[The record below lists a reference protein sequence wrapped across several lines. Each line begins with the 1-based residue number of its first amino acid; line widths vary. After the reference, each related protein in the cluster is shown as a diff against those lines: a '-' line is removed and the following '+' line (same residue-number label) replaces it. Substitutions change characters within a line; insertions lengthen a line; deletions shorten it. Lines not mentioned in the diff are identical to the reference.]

1 MHETPAKHETP
12 AMHDAPAMRAA
23 PTLPETPAPA
33 ETPALRG
40 THGSAPHRRIVIT
53 SLGAITAH
61 GAGAEELWQRVR
73 GGEVAIRP
81 LREFTVPGLPAAIG
95 GEILDSPRPK
105 YDYLSPLGLIDP
117 EPAIDYALIAAEEA
131 MAGAGLGV
139 LEDGAPPRPDALP
152 AHRWGVEFGSCNAGI
167 RSAEKAVRRAVDV
180 GRTVGVEELRLGDDR
195 HLLLVPP
202 QFCAEALSAAFGLKG
217 PVLSV
222 NTACASSAHALAHA
236 VEQIRAGRADAMLVG
251 GSDALSEMAYYG
263 FNSVESLSARPA
275 RPYSRDRDGLS
286 LGAGMLVLA
295 AAEVAL
301 AAGAPIVAE
310 VLGYGMSADGYHATA
325 PHPQGAGAARAIR
338 AAIDSADLTPAE
350 VPYING
356 HGTGTPKNDSAES
369 NAVRAALGEAARD
382 VVLSSTKSMIGH
394 LLGAAGAVEAI
405 VTILGLRDEM
415 IPPTAGFTETD
426 PACGLDP
433 APNAARALP
442 MRVAASNNFAF
453 AGANACVVYGRPDS
467 ARPGS
472 MPGRGDGR
480 TEAADTTDRADETN
494 RAEKVDHAGDVD
506 EVVVTGIGVLI
517 GPATD
522 AEQLWAAWQ
531 GGAGAAES
539 HKGLR
544 LARVATDP
552 GVAIAAKVRRR
563 MDRLGQLAVATSA
576 QALSAAGLTADE
588 SVGVVLGTG
597 IGPMSSISRF
607 FEPTVAGGPL
617 QGNPAIFPNTVFN
630 AAAGQVAMVL
640 GAKGPTST
648 LTSGHAAGAAALGTA
663 FDLLRAG
670 RADAV
675 LCTGADELSPYA
687 LDAYRGAGLF
697 TGRHGRDFRLAE
709 GSVTLLLERASTA
722 RARGATPLAILAGY
736 ATASDALGIAR
747 WDARGHGI
755 ERAMRDAL
763 AAAAVDPAELAAI
776 WTAAA
781 GLPVVDGPERRAID
795 RLGPGANCVR
805 HEPKRVL
812 GDPIGAGAQL
822 AAALALTAWARGGDP
837 GPALINASSLGG
849 THTSFVLRHPAA
861 APLES

>member
-1 MHETPAKHETP
+1 MHETPHP
-12 AMHDAPAMRAA
+12 
-23 PTLPETPAPA
+23 
-33 ETPALRG
+33 
-40 THGSAPHRRIVIT
+40 APHRRIVIT

-61 GAGAEELWQRVR
+61 GVGAEELWQRVR

-81 LREFTVPGLPAAIG
+81 LRELAVPGLAGAIG
-95 GEILDSPRPK
+95 GEILDPPRPK
-105 YDYLSPLGLIDP
+105 YDYLTPLGLTDP
-117 EPAIDYALIAAEEA
+117 EPAVDYALIAAEEA

-152 AHRWGVEFGSCNAGI
+152 AHRWGVAFGSCNSGI
-167 RSAEKAVRRAVDV
+167 RSAEKAVRRAVAA
-180 GRTVGVEELRLGDDR
+180 GRSVDADGLGLGDDR

-236 VEQIRAGRADAMLVG
+236 VEQIRADRADAMLVG
-251 GSDALSEMAYYG
+251 GSDALTEMAYYG
-263 FNSVESLSARPA
+263 FTSVESLSTRPA

-286 LGAGMLVLA
+286 LGAGAGMMVLA

-301 AAGAPIVAE
+301 AAGAPIIAE

-338 AAIDSADLTPAE
+338 AAIDTAGLAPED

-356 HGTGTPKNDSAES
+356 HGTGTPKNDAAES
-369 NAVRAALGEAARD
+369 NAVRAALGEAAST

-415 IPPTAGFTETD
+415 VPPTAGFAATD

-433 APNAARALP
+433 APEARALP

-453 AGANACVVYGRPDS
+453 AGANACVVYGRPGT
-467 ARPGS
+467 ARTDLDPV
-472 MPGRGDGR
+472 
-480 TEAADTTDRADETN
+480 AA
-494 RAEKVDHAGDVD
+494 D

-517 GPATD
+517 GEASD
-522 AEQLWAAWQ
+522 ADQLWDAW
-531 GGAGAAES
+531 AGDTVTTEP
-539 HKGLR
+539 HQGLR
-544 LARVATDP
+544 LARVGTDP
-552 GVAIAAKVRRR
+552 GADIPAKARRR
-563 MDRLGQLAVATSA
+563 MDRLGQLAVATSQ
-576 QALSAAGLTADE
+576 QALAAAGLTAHE
-588 SVGVVLGTG
+588 GVGVVVGTG

-607 FEPTVAGGPL
+607 FEPTVLGGPT

-630 AAAGQVAMVL
+630 AAAGQVAMAL

-697 TGRHGRDFRLAE
+697 TGRHGRGFRLAE
-709 GSVTLLLERASTA
+709 GSVTLLLERASAA
-722 RARGATPLAILAGY
+722 RQRGATPIAVLAGY
-736 ATASDALGIAR
+736 ATTSDALGIAR
-747 WDARGHGI
+747 WDPRGRGM

-763 AAAAVDPAELAAI
+763 AAAGVSPADLAAV

-795 RLGPGANCVR
+795 RLGLSANCAR
-805 HEPKRVL
+805 PEPKRVL

-822 AAALALTAWARGGDP
+822 AAALAITAWQRGDH
-837 GPALINASSLGG
+837 GPVLVNSSSLGG

-861 APLES
+861 VIHS

>member
-1 MHETPAKHETP
+1 MHETPHP
-12 AMHDAPAMRAA
+12 
-23 PTLPETPAPA
+23 
-33 ETPALRG
+33 
-40 THGSAPHRRIVIT
+40 APHRRIVIT

-61 GAGAEELWQRVR
+61 GVGAEELWQRVR

-81 LREFTVPGLPAAIG
+81 LRELAVPGLAGAIG
-95 GEILDSPRPK
+95 GEILDPPRPK
-105 YDYLSPLGLIDP
+105 YDYLTPLGLTDP
-117 EPAIDYALIAAEEA
+117 EPAVDYALIAAEEA

-139 LEDGAPPRPDALP
+139 LEDGAEPRPDALP
-152 AHRWGVEFGSCNAGI
+152 AHRWGVAFGSCNSGI
-167 RSAEKAVRRAVDV
+167 RSAEKAVRRAVAA
-180 GRTVGVEELRLGDDR
+180 GRSVDADGLGLGDDR

-251 GSDALSEMAYYG
+251 GSDALTEMAYYG
-263 FNSVESLSARPA
+263 FTSVESLSTRPA

-286 LGAGMLVLA
+286 LGAGAGMMVLA

-301 AAGAPIVAE
+301 AAGAPILAE

-338 AAIDSADLTPAE
+338 AAIDTAGLAPED

-356 HGTGTPKNDSAES
+356 HGTGTPKNDAAES
-369 NAVRAALGEAARD
+369 NAVRAALGEAAST

-415 IPPTAGFTETD
+415 VPPTAGFAEND

-433 APNAARALP
+433 APEARALP

-453 AGANACVVYGRPDS
+453 AGANACVVY
-467 ARPGS
+467 ARPGAA
-472 MPGRGDGR
+472 R
-480 TEAADTTDRADETN
+480 TDLDLVAA
-494 RAEKVDHAGDVD
+494 D

-517 GPATD
+517 GGASD
-522 AEQLWAAWQ
+522 ADQLWDAWT
-531 GGAGAAES
+531 GGIVTTEP
-539 HKGLR
+539 HQGLR
-544 LARVATDP
+544 LARVGTDP
-552 GVAIAAKVRRR
+552 GADIPAKARRR
-563 MDRLGQLAVATSA
+563 MDRLGQLAVATSQ
-576 QALSAAGLTADE
+576 QALAAAGLTAHE
-588 SVGVVLGTG
+588 GVGVVVGTG

-607 FEPTVAGGPL
+607 FEPTVLGGPT
-617 QGNPAIFPNTVFN
+617 QGSPAIFPNTVFN
-630 AAAGQVAMVL
+630 AAAGQVAMAL

-697 TGRHGRDFRLAE
+697 TGRHGRGFRLAE
-709 GSVTLLLERASTA
+709 GSVTLLLERASVA
-722 RARGATPLAILAGY
+722 RQRGATPIALLAGY
-736 ATASDALGIAR
+736 ATTSDALGIAR
-747 WDARGHGI
+747 WDPRGRGM

-763 AAAAVDPAELAAI
+763 ASAGVSPADLAAV

-795 RLGPGANCVR
+795 RLGLSANCAR
-805 HEPKRVL
+805 PEPKRVL

-822 AAALALTAWARGGDP
+822 AAALAITAWQRGGDH
-837 GPALINASSLGG
+837 GPVLVNGSSLGG

-861 APLES
+861 VIHS

>member
-1 MHETPAKHETP
+1 MHETPH
-12 AMHDAPAMRAA
+12 
-23 PTLPETPAPA
+23 PAPQ
-33 ETPALRG
+33 
-40 THGSAPHRRIVIT
+40 RRIVIT

-61 GAGAEELWQRVR
+61 GVGAAELWQRVR

-81 LREFTVPGLPAAIG
+81 LRELAVPGLAGAIG
-95 GEILDSPRPK
+95 GEILDPPRPK
-105 YDYLSPLGLIDP
+105 YDYLAPLGLTDP
-117 EPAIDYALIAAEEA
+117 EPAVDYALIAAEEA

-152 AHRWGVEFGSCNAGI
+152 AHRWGVAFGSCNSGI
-167 RSAEKAVRRAVDV
+167 RSAEKAVRRAVAA
-180 GRTVGVEELRLGDDR
+180 GRSVDADGLGLGDDR

-251 GSDALSEMAYYG
+251 GSDALTEMAYYG
-263 FNSVESLSARPA
+263 FTSVESLSARPA

-286 LGAGMLVLA
+286 LGAGAGMMVLA

-301 AAGAPIVAE
+301 AAGAPIIAE

-338 AAIDSADLTPAE
+338 QAIDTAGLAPED

-356 HGTGTPKNDSAES
+356 HGTGTPKNDAAES
-369 NAVRAALGEAARD
+369 NAVRAALGEAAAA

-405 VTILGLRDEM
+405 VTILALRDEM
-415 IPPTAGFTETD
+415 VPPTAGFTETD

-433 APNAARALP
+433 APAARALP

-453 AGANACVVYGRPDS
+453 AGANACVVYGRPGT
-467 ARPGS
+467 A
-472 MPGRGDGR
+472 R
-480 TEAADTTDRADETN
+480 TEVDPVAA
-494 RAEKVDHAGDVD
+494 D

-517 GPATD
+517 GGASD
-522 AEQLWAAWQ
+522 ADQLWDAWTC
-531 GGAGAAES
+531 GTMTTVP

-544 LARVATDP
+544 LARVSADP
-552 GVAIAAKVRRR
+552 GADIPAKARRR
-563 MDRLGQLAVATSA
+563 MDRLGQLAVTTSR
-576 QALSAAGLTADE
+576 QALAAAGLTAHE
-588 SVGVVLGTG
+588 GVGVVVGTG

-607 FEPTVAGGPL
+607 FEPTVLGGPA
-617 QGNPAIFPNTVFN
+617 QGSPAIFPNTVFN
-630 AAAGQVAMVL
+630 AAAGQVAMAL

-697 TGRHGRDFRLAE
+697 TGRHGRGFRLAE
-709 GSVTLLLERASTA
+709 GSVTLLLERASVA
-722 RARGATPLAILAGY
+722 RQRGVTPIAVLAGY
-736 ATASDALGIAR
+736 ATTSDALGIAR
-747 WDARGHGI
+747 WDPRGRGV

-763 AAAAVDPAELAAI
+763 AEAGVSPVDLSAV

-795 RLGPGANCVR
+795 RLGLGANCAR
-805 HEPKRVL
+805 PEPKRVL

-822 AAALALTAWARGGDP
+822 AAALAITAWQRGGDR
-837 GPALINASSLGG
+837 GPVLVNGSSLGG

-861 APLES
+861 VIHS

>member
-1 MHETPAKHETP
+1 MHEN
-12 AMHDAPAMRAA
+12 RR
-23 PTLPETPAPA
+23 L
-33 ETPALRG
+33 
-40 THGSAPHRRIVIT
+40 APHRRIVIT

-81 LREFTVPGLPAAIG
+81 LREFAVAGLPAAIG
-95 GEILDSPRPK
+95 GEILGAPRPK
-105 YDYLSPLGLIDP
+105 YDYLAPLGLTDP

-139 LEDGAPPRPDALP
+139 LEEGAAPRPDALP
-152 AHRWGVEFGSCNAGI
+152 AHRWGVAFGSCNSGI
-167 RSAEKAVRRAVDV
+167 HSAEKAVRRAVDA
-180 GRTVGVEELRLGDDR
+180 GRTVDADELGLGDDR
-195 HLLLVPP
+195 HLLLVSP
-202 QFCAEALSAAFGLKG
+202 QFCAEALSSAFGLKG

-263 FNSVESLSARPA
+263 FNSVESLSSRPA

-286 LGAGMLVLA
+286 LGAGAGMMVLTS
-295 AAEVAL
+295 AEVAA
-301 AAGAPIVAE
+301 AAGAPIIAE

-338 AAIDSADLTPAE
+338 AAIDSAGLTPAD

-369 NAVRAALGEAARD
+369 NAVRAALGDAAQH

-405 VTILGLRDEM
+405 VTILGLRDQTV
-415 IPPTAGFTETD
+415 PPTAGFAETD
-426 PACGLDP
+426 PACGLDA
-433 APNAARALP
+433 APNTGRALP

-453 AGANACVVYGRPDS
+453 AGANACVVYGR
-467 ARPGS
+467 
-472 MPGRGDGR
+472 
-480 TEAADTTDRADETN
+480 AADSRSEPTPAANDQTE
-494 RAEKVDHAGDVD
+494 D
-506 EVVVTGIGVLI
+506 EVVVTGIGALV
-517 GPATD
+517 GDTTD
-522 AEQLWAAWQ
+522 IEQLWAAWQ
-531 GGAGAAES
+531 SGTVSAES
-539 HKGLR
+539 HNGLR
-544 LARVATDP
+544 LARVTSDP
-552 GVAIAAKVRRR
+552 GATIPAKQRRR
-563 MDRLGQLAVATSA
+563 MDRLGQLAVATSE
-576 QALSAAGLTADE
+576 QALTAAGLTADE
-588 SVGVVLGTG
+588 RVGVVLGTG
-597 IGPMSSISRF
+597 VGPMSSISRF
-607 FEPTVAGGPL
+607 FEPTVTGGPL

-687 LDAYRGAGLF
+687 LDAYRGAGPF

-709 GSVTLLLERASTA
+709 GSVTLLLERADAA
-722 RARGATPLAILAGY
+722 RERGATPLAVLAGY
-736 ATASDALGIAR
+736 ATTCDALGIAR
-747 WDARGHGI
+747 WDPRGHGV
-755 ERAMRDAL
+755 ERAMREAL
-763 AAAAVDPAELAAI
+763 AAAGVEPAELTAV

-781 GLPVVDGPERRAID
+781 GLPAVDGPERRAVD
-795 RLGPGANCVR
+795 RLGLSANCAR

-812 GDPIGAGAQL
+812 GDPVGAGAQL
-822 AAALALTAWARGGDP
+822 AAALAVTAWAHGGVQ
-837 GPALINASSLGG
+837 GPVLVNGSSLGG
-849 THTSFVLRHPAA
+849 THTSFVLRPPAA
-861 APLES
+861 APLAS

>member
-1 MHETPAKHETP
+1 MHEN
-12 AMHDAPAMRAA
+12 RR
-23 PTLPETPAPA
+23 L
-33 ETPALRG
+33 
-40 THGSAPHRRIVIT
+40 APHRRIVIT

-81 LREFTVPGLPAAIG
+81 LREFAVAGLPAAIG
-95 GEILDSPRPK
+95 GEILGAPRPK
-105 YDYLSPLGLIDP
+105 YDYLAPLGLSDP

-139 LEDGAPPRPDALP
+139 LEEGAAPRPDALP
-152 AHRWGVEFGSCNAGI
+152 AHRWGVAFGSCNSGI
-167 RSAEKAVRRAVDV
+167 HSAEKAVRRAVDA
-180 GRTVGVEELRLGDDR
+180 GRTVGADELGLGDDR
-195 HLLLVPP
+195 HLLLVSP
-202 QFCAEALSAAFGLKG
+202 QFCAEALSSAFGLKG

-263 FNSVESLSARPA
+263 FNSVESLSSRPA

-286 LGAGMLVLA
+286 LGAGAGMMVLTS
-295 AAEVAL
+295 AEVAA
-301 AAGAPIVAE
+301 AAGAPIIAE

-338 AAIDSADLTPAE
+338 AAIDSAGLTPAD

-369 NAVRAALGEAARD
+369 NAVRAALGDAAQH

-405 VTILGLRDEM
+405 VTILGLRDQTV
-415 IPPTAGFTETD
+415 PPTAGFAETD

-433 APNAARALP
+433 APNTGRALP

-453 AGANACVVYGRPDS
+453 AGANACVVYGR
-467 ARPGS
+467 
-472 MPGRGDGR
+472 
-480 TEAADTTDRADETN
+480 AADLRSEPTPAANDQTE
-494 RAEKVDHAGDVD
+494 D
-506 EVVVTGIGVLI
+506 EVVVTGIGALM
-517 GPATD
+517 GDTTD
-522 AEQLWAAWQ
+522 IEQLWAAWQ
-531 GGAGAAES
+531 SGTVAAES
-539 HKGLR
+539 HNGLR
-544 LARVATDP
+544 LARVTSDP
-552 GVAIAAKVRRR
+552 GATIPAKQRRR
-563 MDRLGQLAVATSA
+563 MDRLGQLAVATSE
-576 QALSAAGLTADE
+576 QALTAAGLTADE
-588 SVGVVLGTG
+588 RVGVVLGTG
-597 IGPMSSISRF
+597 VGPMSSISRF
-607 FEPTVAGGPL
+607 FEPTVTGGPL

-687 LDAYRGAGLF
+687 LDAYRGAGPF

-709 GSVTLLLERASTA
+709 GSVTLLLERADAA
-722 RARGATPLAILAGY
+722 RERRATPLAVLAGY
-736 ATASDALGIAR
+736 ATTCDALGIAR
-747 WDARGHGI
+747 WDPRGHGV
-755 ERAMRDAL
+755 ERAMREAL
-763 AAAAVDPAELAAI
+763 AAAGVEPAALTAV

-781 GLPVVDGPERRAID
+781 GLPAVD
-795 RLGPGANCVR
+795 
-805 HEPKRVL
+805 
-812 GDPIGAGAQL
+812 
-822 AAALALTAWARGGDP
+822 
-837 GPALINASSLGG
+837 
-849 THTSFVLRHPAA
+849 
-861 APLES
+861 

>member
-1 MHETPAKHETP
+1 MQETPH
-12 AMHDAPAMRAA
+12 
-23 PTLPETPAPA
+23 PAPQ
-33 ETPALRG
+33 
-40 THGSAPHRRIVIT
+40 RRIVIT

-81 LREFTVPGLPAAIG
+81 LRELAVPGLPAAIG
-95 GEILDSPRPK
+95 GEIIDPPRPQ
-105 YDYLSPLGLIDP
+105 YDYLKPLGLTEP
-117 EPAIDYALIAAEEA
+117 EPAVDYALLAAEEA
-131 MAGAGLGV
+131 MAAAGVGV
-139 LEDGAPPRPDALP
+139 LEPGSPPRPDALP
-152 AHRWGVEFGSCNAGI
+152 AHRWGVAFGSCNSGI
-167 RSAEKAVRRAVDV
+167 RSAEKAVRRAVAA
-180 GRTVGVEELRLGDDR
+180 GRTVDVDGLRLGDDR

-251 GSDALSEMAYYG
+251 GSDALTETAYYG

-286 LGAGMLVLA
+286 LGAGAGMMVLV

-338 AAIDSADLTPAE
+338 SAIDTAGLTPE
-350 VPYING
+350 DIPYING
-356 HGTGTPKNDSAES
+356 HGTGTPKNDAAES
-369 NAVRAALGEAARD
+369 NAVRTALGEAAPK
-382 VVLSSTKSMIGH
+382 VVLSSTKSMVGH

-405 VTILGLRDEM
+405 VTILGLRDE
-415 IPPTAGFTETD
+415 IVPPTAGFAERD
-426 PACGLDP
+426 PACGLDS
-433 APNAARALP
+433 APNAARELP

-453 AGANACVVYGRPDS
+453 GGANACVVYGRPGTARTDS
-467 ARPGS
+467 VA
-472 MPGRGDGR
+472 
-480 TEAADTTDRADETN
+480 TAF
-494 RAEKVDHAGDVD
+494 D
-506 EVVVTGIGVLI
+506 EVVVTGIGAL
-517 GPATD
+517 
-522 AEQLWAAWQ
+522 L
-531 GGAGAAES
+531 GGAGDADQLWDAWRRDDVAAER
-539 HKGLR
+539 HNGLR
-544 LARVATDP
+544 LVRLDGDP
-552 GVAIAAKVRRR
+552 GREIPAKSRRR
-563 MDRLGQLAVATSA
+563 MDRLGRMAVATST
-576 QALSAAGLTADE
+576 QALDAAGLTAHDG
-588 SVGVVLGTG
+588 VGVVVGTG

-607 FEPTVAGGPL
+607 FEPTVAGGPT
-617 QGNPAIFPNTVFN
+617 QGSPAIFPNTVFN

-675 LCTGADELSPYA
+675 LCTGVDELSPYA

-697 TGRHGRDFRLAE
+697 TGRHGRDYLLAE
-709 GSVTLLLERASTA
+709 GSITLVLERAAVA
-722 RARGATPLAILAGY
+722 RERGATPSAVLAGY

-747 WDARGHGI
+747 WDPRGSGV
-755 ERAMRDAL
+755 ERAMRAAL
-763 AAAAVDPAELAAI
+763 AEAGVDPCELAAV
-776 WTAAA
+776 WTAAS
-781 GLPVVDGPERRAID
+781 GLPAVDGPERRAVD
-795 RLGPGANCVR
+795 RLELSANCAR

-822 AAALALTAWARGGDP
+822 AAALAISAWRHGGDR
-837 GPALINASSLGG
+837 GPVLINGSSLGG

-861 APLES
+861 ALTRS

>member
-1 MHETPAKHETP
+1 MHETH
-12 AMHDAPAMRAA
+12 R
-23 PTLPETPAPA
+23 PAP
-33 ETPALRG
+33 
-40 THGSAPHRRIVIT
+40 RRIVIT

-81 LREFTVPGLPAAIG
+81 LREFAVAGLPAAIG
-95 GEILDSPRPK
+95 GEILDPPRPK
-105 YDYLSPLGLIDP
+105 YDYLAPLGLTDP

-139 LEDGAPPRPDALP
+139 LEAGAAPRPDALP
-152 AHRWGVEFGSCNAGI
+152 AHRWGVAFGSCNSGI
-167 RSAEKAVRRAVDV
+167 RSAEKAVRRAVDA
-180 GRTVGVEELRLGDDR
+180 GRTVGADELGLGDDR
-195 HLLLVPP
+195 HLLLVSP

-263 FNSVESLSARPA
+263 FNSVESLSSRPA

-286 LGAGMLVLA
+286 LGAGAGMMVLTS
-295 AAEVAL
+295 AEVAL

-338 AAIDSADLTPAE
+338 AAIDTAGLTPVD

-369 NAVRAALGEAARD
+369 NAVRAALGDAAQD

-415 IPPTAGFTETD
+415 IPPTAGFAETD

-433 APNAARALP
+433 APNQARPLP

-453 AGANACVVYGRPDS
+453 AGANACVVYGRPRS
-467 ARPGS
+467 APTRPA
-472 MPGRGDGR
+472 PEVGDG
-480 TEAADTTDRADETN
+480 TAAIDTTGTAATTRTPDPADAGDASHGGDRAGLRGGASISDVTG
-494 RAEKVDHAGDVD
+494 AGEFD
-506 EVVVTGIGVLI
+506 EVVVTGVGVLL
-517 GPATD
+517 GGAAD

-531 GGAGAAES
+531 AGSGIAES
-539 HKGLR
+539 HRGLR
-544 LARVATDP
+544 VVRVSTDP
-552 GVAIAAKVRRR
+552 GAAIPAKARRR
-563 MDRLGQLAVATSA
+563 MDRLGQFAVATSG
-576 QALSAAGLTADE
+576 QALTAAGLTADE

-597 IGPMSSISRF
+597 VGPMSSISRF
-607 FEPTVAGGPL
+607 FEPTVLGGPL

-630 AAAGQVAMVL
+630 AAAGQVAMAL

-687 LDAYRGAGLF
+687 LDAYRGAGVF
-697 TGRHGRDFRLAE
+697 TGRHGRAFQLAE

-722 RARGATPLAILAGY
+722 RARGVTPLAVLAGY
-736 ATASDALGIAR
+736 ATTCDALGIAR
-747 WDARGHGI
+747 WDPRGHGV

-763 AAAAVDPAELAAI
+763 SASGVKPEDLTAV
-776 WTAAA
+776 WTGAA
-781 GLPVVDGPERRAID
+781 GLPAVDGPERRAVD
-795 RLGPGANCVR
+795 RLGLNPGCAR

-822 AAALALTAWARGGDP
+822 AAALAITAWAHGADH
-837 GPALINASSLGG
+837 GPVLVNGSSLGG
-849 THTSFVLRHPAA
+849 THTSFVLTHPAT
-861 APLES
+861 APR

>member
-1 MHETPAKHETP
+1 MHETH
-12 AMHDAPAMRAA
+12 R
-23 PTLPETPAPA
+23 L
-33 ETPALRG
+33 
-40 THGSAPHRRIVIT
+40 APHRRIVIT

-61 GAGAEELWQRVR
+61 GVGAEELWQRVR

-81 LREFTVPGLPAAIG
+81 LREFAVAGLPAAIG
-95 GEILDSPRPK
+95 GEILDAPRPK
-105 YDYLSPLGLIDP
+105 YDYLTPLGLTEP

-152 AHRWGVEFGSCNAGI
+152 AQRWGVAFGSCNSGI
-167 RSAEKAVRRAVDV
+167 RSAELAVRRAVEAGRAV
-180 GRTVGVEELRLGDDR
+180 GAEQLGLGDDR
-195 HLLLVPP
+195 HLLLVSP

-263 FNSVESLSARPA
+263 FNSVESLSSRPA

-286 LGAGMLVLA
+286 LGAGAGMMVLTS
-295 AAEVAL
+295 AEVAA
-301 AAGAPIVAE
+301 AAGAPIIAE

-338 AAIDSADLTPAE
+338 AAIDSAGLTPAD

-369 NAVRAALGEAARD
+369 NAVRAALGEAAEG

-405 VTILGLRDEM
+405 VTILGLRDEI
-415 IPPTAGFTETD
+415 IPPTAGFAETD

-433 APNAARALP
+433 APNEGRALP

-453 AGANACVVYGRPDS
+453 AGANACVVYGRPAEAQGEPVRAAS
-467 ARPGS
+467 SPAGS
-472 MPGRGDGR
+472 DVRAGVVDIAD
-480 TEAADTTDRADETN
+480 AATGAD
-494 RAEKVDHAGDVD
+494 KFD
-506 EVVVTGIGVLI
+506 EVVVTGVGVLI
-517 GPATD
+517 GEAAD
-522 AEQLWAAWQ
+522 VEQLWAAWQ
-531 GGAGAAES
+531 AGAGVSES
-539 HKGLR
+539 HHGLR
-544 LARVATDP
+544 VVRVGTDP
-552 GVAIAAKVRRR
+552 GTTIPPKARRR
-563 MDRLGQLAVATSA
+563 MDRLGQLAVATSEG
-576 QALSAAGLTADE
+576 ALIAAGLSADE
-588 SVGVVLGTG
+588 HVGVVLGTG
-597 IGPMSSISRF
+597 VGPMSSISRF
-607 FEPTVAGGPL
+607 FEPTVTGGPL

-648 LTSGHAAGAAALGTA
+648 LTSGHSAGAAALGTA

-687 LDAYRGAGLF
+687 LDAYRGAGPF
-697 TGRHGRDFRLAE
+697 TGRHGRDFLLAE

-722 RARGATPLAILAGY
+722 QARGVTPLAVLAGY
-736 ATASDALGIAR
+736 ATTCDALGIAR
-747 WDARGHGI
+747 WDPRGNGV

-763 AAAAVDPAELAAI
+763 AASGVEPSDLTAVWAGAADLPA
-776 WTAAA
+776 
-781 GLPVVDGPERRAID
+781 VDGPERRAID
-795 RLGPGANCVR
+795 RLGLNPACAR
-805 HEPKRVL
+805 HEPKRVF

-822 AAALALTAWARGGDP
+822 AAALAITSWSHGADL
-837 GPALINASSLGG
+837 GPVLINASSLGG
-849 THTSFVLRHPAA
+849 THTAFVLRQPAA
-861 APLES
+861 EPQF

>member
-1 MHETPAKHETP
+1 MHEN
-12 AMHDAPAMRAA
+12 RR
-23 PTLPETPAPA
+23 L
-33 ETPALRG
+33 
-40 THGSAPHRRIVIT
+40 APHRRIVIT

-81 LREFTVPGLPAAIG
+81 LREFAVAGLPAAIG
-95 GEILDSPRPK
+95 GEILGAPRPK
-105 YDYLSPLGLIDP
+105 YDYLAPLGLTDP

-139 LEDGAPPRPDALP
+139 LEEGAAPRPDALP
-152 AHRWGVEFGSCNAGI
+152 AHRWGVAFGSCNSGI
-167 RSAEKAVRRAVDV
+167 HSAEKAVRRAVDA
-180 GRTVGVEELRLGDDR
+180 GRTVGADELGLGDDR
-195 HLLLVPP
+195 HLLLVSP
-202 QFCAEALSAAFGLKG
+202 QFCAEALSSAFGLKG

-263 FNSVESLSARPA
+263 FNSVESLSSRPA

-286 LGAGMLVLA
+286 LGAGAGMMVLTS
-295 AAEVAL
+295 AEVAA
-301 AAGAPIVAE
+301 AAGAPIIAE

-338 AAIDSADLTPAE
+338 AAIDSAGLTPAD

-369 NAVRAALGEAARD
+369 NAVRAALGDAAQH

-405 VTILGLRDEM
+405 VTILGLRDQTV
-415 IPPTAGFTETD
+415 PPTAGFAETD

-433 APNAARALP
+433 APNTGRALP

-453 AGANACVVYGRPDS
+453 AGANACVVYGR
-467 ARPGS
+467 
-472 MPGRGDGR
+472 
-480 TEAADTTDRADETN
+480 AADLRSEPGATDRIGLGDRADAGTIADKTYGEAGADIHGGGCQGEIDAKADSVGVSDATGAGGQA
-494 RAEKVDHAGDVD
+494 RVGDVAD
-506 EVVVTGIGVLI
+506 EVVVTGIGALM
-517 GPATD
+517 GGAGDT
-522 AEQLWAAWQ
+522 EQLWAAWQ
-531 GGAGAAES
+531 SGTVPAES
-539 HKGLR
+539 HNGLR
-544 LARVATDP
+544 LARVSSDP
-552 GVAIAAKVRRR
+552 GATIPAKQRRR
-563 MDRLGQLAVATSA
+563 MDRLGQLAVATSE
-576 QALSAAGLTADE
+576 QALTAAGLTADE
-588 SVGVVLGTG
+588 RVGVVLGTG
-597 IGPMSSISRF
+597 VGPMSSISRF
-607 FEPTVAGGPL
+607 FEPTVTGGPL

-687 LDAYRGAGLF
+687 LDAYRGAGPF

-709 GSVTLLLERASTA
+709 GSVTLLLERADAA
-722 RARGATPLAILAGY
+722 RERGATPLAVLAGY
-736 ATASDALGIAR
+736 ATTCDALGIAR
-747 WDARGHGI
+747 WDPRGHGV
-755 ERAMRDAL
+755 ERAMREAL
-763 AAAAVDPAELAAI
+763 AAAGVEPAELTAV

-781 GLPVVDGPERRAID
+781 GLPAVDGPERRAVD
-795 RLGPGANCVR
+795 RLGLSANCAR

-812 GDPIGAGAQL
+812 GDPVGAGAQL
-822 AAALALTAWARGGDP
+822 AAALAVTAWAHGGVQ
-837 GPALINASSLGG
+837 GPVLVNGSSLGG
-849 THTSFVLRHPAA
+849 THTSFVLRPPAA
-861 APLES
+861 APLAS

>member
-1 MHETPAKHETP
+1 MHETH
-12 AMHDAPAMRAA
+12 R
-23 PTLPETPAPA
+23 PAP
-33 ETPALRG
+33 
-40 THGSAPHRRIVIT
+40 RRIVIT

-81 LREFTVPGLPAAIG
+81 LREFAVAGLPAAIG
-95 GEILDSPRPK
+95 GEILDPPRPK
-105 YDYLSPLGLIDP
+105 YDYLAPLGLTDP

-139 LEDGAPPRPDALP
+139 LEAGATPRPDALP
-152 AHRWGVEFGSCNAGI
+152 AHRWGVAFGSCNSGI
-167 RSAEKAVRRAVDV
+167 RSAEKAVRRAVDA
-180 GRTVGVEELRLGDDR
+180 GRTVGADELGLGDDR
-195 HLLLVPP
+195 HLLLVSP

-263 FNSVESLSARPA
+263 FNSVESLSSRPA

-286 LGAGMLVLA
+286 LGAGAGMMVLTS
-295 AAEVAL
+295 AEVAL

-338 AAIDSADLTPAE
+338 AAIDTAGLTPAD

-369 NAVRAALGEAARD
+369 NAVRAALGDAARD

-415 IPPTAGFTETD
+415 IPPTAGFAETD

-433 APNAARALP
+433 APNQARALP

-453 AGANACVVYGRPDS
+453 AGANACVVYGRPAETHGELVS
-467 ARPGS
+467 V
-472 MPGRGDGR
+472 
-480 TEAADTTDRADETN
+480 AAD
-494 RAEKVDHAGDVD
+494 VVD
-506 EVVVTGIGVLI
+506 EVVVTGIGVLM
-517 GPATD
+517 GAAAD

-531 GGAGAAES
+531 AGAGVAES
-539 HKGLR
+539 HRGLR
-544 LARVATDP
+544 VVRVGTDP
-552 GVAIAAKVRRR
+552 GATIPAKARRR
-563 MDRLGQLAVATSA
+563 MDRLGQLAVATSE
-576 QALSAAGLTADE
+576 QALTAAGLTADE

-597 IGPMSSISRF
+597 VGPMSSISRF
-607 FEPTVAGGPL
+607 FEPTVLGGPL

-630 AAAGQVAMVL
+630 AAAGQVAMAL

-687 LDAYRGAGLF
+687 LDAYRGAGVF
-697 TGRHGRDFRLAE
+697 TGRHGREFQLAE

-722 RARGATPLAILAGY
+722 RARGVTPLAGLAGY
-736 ATASDALGIAR
+736 ATTCDALGIAR
-747 WDARGHGI
+747 WDPRGHGV
-755 ERAMRDAL
+755 ERAMREAL
-763 AAAAVDPAELAAI
+763 TASGMKPEDVTAV
-776 WTAAA
+776 WTGAA
-781 GLPVVDGPERRAID
+781 GLPAVDGPERRAVD
-795 RLGPGANCVR
+795 RLGLNPACAR

-822 AAALALTAWARGGDP
+822 AAALAITSWAHGADH
-837 GPALINASSLGG
+837 GPVLVNGSSLGG
-849 THTSFVLRHPAA
+849 THTSFVLTHPAA
-861 APLES
+861 APR

>member
-1 MHETPAKHETP
+1 MHEN
-12 AMHDAPAMRAA
+12 RR
-23 PTLPETPAPA
+23 L
-33 ETPALRG
+33 
-40 THGSAPHRRIVIT
+40 APHRRIVIT

-81 LREFTVPGLPAAIG
+81 LREFTVAGLPAAIG
-95 GEILDSPRPK
+95 GEILGAPRPK
-105 YDYLSPLGLIDP
+105 YDYLAPLGLTDP

-139 LEDGAPPRPDALP
+139 LEEGAEPRSDALP
-152 AHRWGVEFGSCNAGI
+152 AHRWGVAFGSCNSGI
-167 RSAEKAVRRAVDV
+167 HSAEKAVRRAVDA
-180 GRTVGVEELRLGDDR
+180 GRTVGADELGLGDDR
-195 HLLLVPP
+195 HLLLVSP
-202 QFCAEALSAAFGLKG
+202 QFCAEALSSAFGLKG

-263 FNSVESLSARPA
+263 FNSVESLSSRPA

-286 LGAGMLVLA
+286 LGAGAGMMVLTS
-295 AAEVAL
+295 AEVAA
-301 AAGAPIVAE
+301 AAGAPIIAE

-338 AAIDSADLTPAE
+338 AAIDSAGLTPAD

-369 NAVRAALGEAARD
+369 NAVRAALGDAAQD

-405 VTILGLRDEM
+405 VTILGLRDGM
-415 IPPTAGFTETD
+415 VPPTAGFAETD

-433 APNAARALP
+433 APNTARALP
-442 MRVAASNNFAF
+442 MQVAASNNFAF
-453 AGANACVVYGRPDS
+453 AGANACVVYGRHADS
-467 ARPGS
+467 RSEPLPGATDQIG
-472 MPGRGDGR
+472 MGGRAD
-480 TEAADTTDRADETN
+480 ADTIAGKTDGETG
-494 RAEKVDHAGDVD
+494 ATIHAGVGGGSEIADTAGADGQARVGAAAD
-506 EVVVTGIGVLI
+506 EVVVTGIGVLM
-517 GPATD
+517 
-522 AEQLWAAWQ
+522 
-531 GGAGAAES
+531 GGASDTETLWEAWLGDDVPTES
-539 HKGLR
+539 HNGLR
-544 LARVATDP
+544 LARVSGDP
-552 GVAIAAKVRRR
+552 GATIPAKQRRR
-563 MDRLGQLAVATSA
+563 MDRLGQLAVATSE
-576 QALSAAGLTADE
+576 QALTAAGLTADE
-588 SVGVVLGTG
+588 RVGVVLGTG
-597 IGPMSSISRF
+597 VGPMSSISRF
-607 FEPTVAGGPL
+607 FEPTVTGGPL

-687 LDAYRGAGLF
+687 LDAYRGAGPF

-709 GSVTLLLERASTA
+709 GSVTLLLERADTA
-722 RARGATPLAILAGY
+722 RERGATPLAVLAGY
-736 ATASDALGIAR
+736 ATTCDALGIAR
-747 WDARGHGI
+747 WDPRGHGV
-755 ERAMRDAL
+755 ERAMREAL
-763 AAAAVDPAELAAI
+763 AAAGVDPAELTAV

-781 GLPVVDGPERRAID
+781 GLPAVDGPERRAVD
-795 RLGPGANCVR
+795 RLGLSANCAR

-822 AAALALTAWARGGDP
+822 AAALAVTAWAHGGVQ
-837 GPALINASSLGG
+837 GPVLVNGSSLGG
-849 THTSFVLRHPAA
+849 THTSFVLRPPAA
-861 APLES
+861 APLAS

>member
-1 MHETPAKHETP
+1 MHETH
-12 AMHDAPAMRAA
+12 R
-23 PTLPETPAPA
+23 PAP
-33 ETPALRG
+33 
-40 THGSAPHRRIVIT
+40 RRIVIT

-81 LREFTVPGLPAAIG
+81 LREFAVAGLPAAIG
-95 GEILDSPRPK
+95 GEILDPPRPK
-105 YDYLSPLGLIDP
+105 YDYLAPLGLTDP

-139 LEDGAPPRPDALP
+139 LEAGAAPRPDALP
-152 AHRWGVEFGSCNAGI
+152 AHRWGVAFGSCNSGI
-167 RSAEKAVRRAVDV
+167 RSAEKAVRRAVDA
-180 GRTVGVEELRLGDDR
+180 GRTVGADELGLGDDR
-195 HLLLVPP
+195 HLLLVSP
-202 QFCAEALSAAFGLKG
+202 QFCAEALGAAFGLKG

-263 FNSVESLSARPA
+263 FNSVESLSSRPA

-286 LGAGMLVLA
+286 LGAGAGMMVLTS
-295 AAEVAL
+295 AEVAL

-338 AAIDSADLTPAE
+338 AAIDTAGLTPAD

-369 NAVRAALGEAARD
+369 NAVRAALGDAAQD

-415 IPPTAGFTETD
+415 IPPTAGFAETD

-433 APNAARALP
+433 APNQARALP

-453 AGANACVVYGRPDS
+453 AGANACVVYGRP
-467 ARPGS
+467 AETHGELIPG
-472 MPGRGDGR
+472 
-480 TEAADTTDRADETN
+480 E
-494 RAEKVDHAGDVD
+494 VD
-506 EVVVTGIGVLI
+506 EVIVTGIGVLI
-517 GPATD
+517 GEAAD
-522 AEQLWAAWQ
+522 AEQLWAAWRA
-531 GGAGAAES
+531 GAGVAES
-539 HKGLR
+539 HNGLR
-544 LARVATDP
+544 VVRVGTDP
-552 GVAIAAKVRRR
+552 GATIPAKARRR
-563 MDRLGQLAVATSA
+563 MDRLGQLAVATSE
-576 QALSAAGLTADE
+576 QALTAAGLTADE

-597 IGPMSSISRF
+597 VGPMSSISRF
-607 FEPTVAGGPL
+607 FEPTVLGGPL

-630 AAAGQVAMVL
+630 AAAGQVAMAL

-687 LDAYRGAGLF
+687 LDAYRGAGVF
-697 TGRHGRDFRLAE
+697 TGRHGREFQLAE

-722 RARGATPLAILAGY
+722 RARGATPLAVLAGY
-736 ATASDALGIAR
+736 ATTCDALGIAR
-747 WDARGHGI
+747 WDPRGHGV
-755 ERAMRDAL
+755 ERAMLDAL
-763 AAAAVDPAELAAI
+763 AASGVKPEDVTAV
-776 WTAAA
+776 WTGAA
-781 GLPVVDGPERRAID
+781 GLPAVDGPERRAVD
-795 RLGPGANCVR
+795 RLGLNPACAR

-822 AAALALTAWARGGDP
+822 AAALAITSWAHGANQ
-837 GPALINASSLGG
+837 GPVLVNGSSLGG
-849 THTSFVLRHPAA
+849 THTSFVLTHPAA
-861 APLES
+861 TPR

>member
-1 MHETPAKHETP
+1 MHETH
-12 AMHDAPAMRAA
+12 R
-23 PTLPETPAPA
+23 PAP
-33 ETPALRG
+33 
-40 THGSAPHRRIVIT
+40 RRIVIT

-81 LREFTVPGLPAAIG
+81 LREFAVAGLPAAIG
-95 GEILDSPRPK
+95 GEILDPPRPK
-105 YDYLSPLGLIDP
+105 YDYLAPLGLTDP

-139 LEDGAPPRPDALP
+139 LEAGAAPRPDALP
-152 AHRWGVEFGSCNAGI
+152 AHRWGVAFGSCNSGI
-167 RSAEKAVRRAVDV
+167 RSAEKAVRRAVDA
-180 GRTVGVEELRLGDDR
+180 GRTVGADELGLGDDR
-195 HLLLVPP
+195 HLLLVSP

-263 FNSVESLSARPA
+263 FNSVESLSSRPA

-286 LGAGMLVLA
+286 LGAGAGMMVLTSA
-295 AAEVAL
+295 DVAL

-338 AAIDSADLTPAE
+338 AAIGTAGLTPAD

-369 NAVRAALGEAARD
+369 NAVRAALGDAAQD

-415 IPPTAGFTETD
+415 IPPTAGFAETD

-433 APNAARALP
+433 APNQARALP

-453 AGANACVVYGRPDS
+453 AGANACVVYGRP
-467 ARPGS
+467 AETHGEPTPG
-472 MPGRGDGR
+472 
-480 TEAADTTDRADETN
+480 AA
-494 RAEKVDHAGDVD
+494 D

-517 GPATD
+517 GEAAD
-522 AEQLWAAWQ
+522 AEQLWAAWRA
-531 GGAGAAES
+531 GAGVAES
-539 HKGLR
+539 HNGLR
-544 LARVATDP
+544 VMRVGTDP
-552 GVAIAAKVRRR
+552 GAAIPAKARRR

-576 QALSAAGLTADE
+576 QALTAAGLTADE

-597 IGPMSSISRF
+597 VGPMSSISRF
-607 FEPTVAGGPL
+607 FEPTVLGGPL

-630 AAAGQVAMVL
+630 AAAGQVAMAL

-687 LDAYRGAGLF
+687 LDAYRGAGVF
-697 TGRHGRDFRLAE
+697 TGRHGREFRLAE

-722 RARGATPLAILAGY
+722 RARGAAPLAVLAGY
-736 ATASDALGIAR
+736 ATTCDALGIAR
-747 WDARGHGI
+747 WDPRGHGV

-763 AAAAVDPAELAAI
+763 TASGVKPEDVTAV
-776 WTAAA
+776 WTGAA
-781 GLPVVDGPERRAID
+781 GLPAVDGPERRAVD
-795 RLGPGANCVR
+795 RLGLNPACVR

-822 AAALALTAWARGGDP
+822 AAALAITSWAHGADH
-837 GPALINASSLGG
+837 GPALVNGSSLGG
-849 THTSFVLRHPAA
+849 THTSLVLTHPAA
-861 APLES
+861 APR

>member
-1 MHETPAKHETP
+1 MHETPH
-12 AMHDAPAMRAA
+12 
-23 PTLPETPAPA
+23 L
-33 ETPALRG
+33 
-40 THGSAPHRRIVIT
+40 APHRRIVIT
-53 SLGAITAH
+53 SLGAITAY
-61 GAGAEELWQRVR
+61 GVGAEELWQRVR

-81 LREFTVPGLPAAIG
+81 LRELAVPGLAGAIG
-95 GEILDSPRPK
+95 GEILDPPRPK
-105 YDYLSPLGLIDP
+105 YDYLTPLGLTDP
-117 EPAIDYALIAAEEA
+117 EPAVDYALIAAEEA

-152 AHRWGVEFGSCNAGI
+152 AHRWGVAFGSCNSGI
-167 RSAEKAVRRAVDV
+167 RSAEKAVRRAVDA
-180 GRTVGVEELRLGDDR
+180 GRTVDADGLGLGDDR

-251 GSDALSEMAYYG
+251 GSDALTEMAYYG
-263 FNSVESLSARPA
+263 FTSVESLSTRPA

-286 LGAGMLVLA
+286 LGAGAGMMVLA

-301 AAGAPIVAE
+301 AAGAPIIAE

-338 AAIDSADLTPAE
+338 AAIDTAGLAPED

-356 HGTGTPKNDSAES
+356 HGTGTPKNDAAES
-369 NAVRAALGEAARD
+369 NAVRAALGEAAST
-382 VVLSSTKSMIGH
+382 VALSSTKSMIGH

-415 IPPTAGFTETD
+415 VPPTAGFAETD
-426 PACGLDP
+426 PGCGLDP
-433 APNAARALP
+433 APEARALP

-453 AGANACVVYGRPDS
+453 AGANACVVYGRPGT
-467 ARPGS
+467 ARTDLEPV
-472 MPGRGDGR
+472 
-480 TEAADTTDRADETN
+480 AA
-494 RAEKVDHAGDVD
+494 D

-517 GPATD
+517 GGASD
-522 AEQLWAAWQ
+522 ADQLWDAWT
-531 GGAGAAES
+531 GDTVTTES
-539 HKGLR
+539 HQGLR
-544 LARVATDP
+544 LARVSTDP
-552 GVAIAAKVRRR
+552 GADIPAKARRR
-563 MDRLGQLAVATSA
+563 MDRLGQLAVATSQ
-576 QALSAAGLTADE
+576 QALAAAGLTAHE
-588 SVGVVLGTG
+588 GVGVVVGTG

-607 FEPTVAGGPL
+607 FEPTVLGGPT
-617 QGNPAIFPNTVFN
+617 QGSPAIFPNTVFN
-630 AAAGQVAMVL
+630 AAAGQVAMAL

-697 TGRHGRDFRLAE
+697 TGRHGRGFRLAE
-709 GSVTLLLERASTA
+709 GSVTLLLERASVA
-722 RARGATPLAILAGY
+722 RQRGVTPIAVLAGY
-736 ATASDALGIAR
+736 ATTSDALGIAR
-747 WDARGHGI
+747 WDPRGRGM

-763 AAAAVDPAELAAI
+763 AAAGVSPADLSAV

-795 RLGPGANCVR
+795 RLGLSANCAR
-805 HEPKRVL
+805 PEPKRVL

-822 AAALALTAWARGGDP
+822 AAALAITAWQRGGDH
-837 GPALINASSLGG
+837 GPVLVNGSSLGG

-861 APLES
+861 VIHS

>member
-1 MHETPAKHETP
+1 MHETH
-12 AMHDAPAMRAA
+12 R
-23 PTLPETPAPA
+23 PAP
-33 ETPALRG
+33 
-40 THGSAPHRRIVIT
+40 RRIVIT

-81 LREFTVPGLPAAIG
+81 LREFAVAGLPAAIG
-95 GEILDSPRPK
+95 GEILDPPRPK
-105 YDYLSPLGLIDP
+105 YDYLAPLGLTDP

-139 LEDGAPPRPDALP
+139 LEAGAAPRPDALP
-152 AHRWGVEFGSCNAGI
+152 AHRWGVAFGSCNSGI
-167 RSAEKAVRRAVDV
+167 RSAEKAVRRAVDA
-180 GRTVGVEELRLGDDR
+180 GRTVGADELGLGDDR
-195 HLLLVPP
+195 HLLLVSP

-263 FNSVESLSARPA
+263 FNSVESLSSRPA

-286 LGAGMLVLA
+286 LGAGAGMMVLA
-295 AAEVAL
+295 SAEVAL

-338 AAIDSADLTPAE
+338 AAIDTAGLTPAD

-369 NAVRAALGEAARD
+369 NAVRAALGDAAQD

-415 IPPTAGFTETD
+415 IPPTAGFAETD

-433 APNAARALP
+433 APNQARALP

-453 AGANACVVYGRPDS
+453 AGANACVVYGRPAGTGDEHV
-467 ARPGS
+467 PG
-472 MPGRGDGR
+472 
-480 TEAADTTDRADETN
+480 AADEF
-494 RAEKVDHAGDVD
+494 D
-506 EVVVTGIGVLI
+506 EVVVTGIGVLM
-517 GPATD
+517 GAAADP
-522 AEQLWAAWQ
+522 EQLWAAWRA
-531 GGAGAAES
+531 GAGIAES
-539 HKGLR
+539 HHGLR
-544 LARVATDP
+544 VVRVGTDP
-552 GVAIAAKVRRR
+552 GAAIPAKARRR
-563 MDRLGQLAVATSA
+563 MDRLGQLAVATSE
-576 QALSAAGLTADE
+576 QALTAAGLTADE

-597 IGPMSSISRF
+597 VGPMSSISRF
-607 FEPTVAGGPL
+607 FEPTVLGGPL

-630 AAAGQVAMVL
+630 AAAGQVAMAL

-687 LDAYRGAGLF
+687 LDAYRGAGVF
-697 TGRHGRDFRLAE
+697 TGRHGREFQLAE

-722 RARGATPLAILAGY
+722 RARGVTPLAVLAGY
-736 ATASDALGIAR
+736 ATTCDALGIAR
-747 WDARGHGI
+747 WDPRGHGV

-763 AAAAVDPAELAAI
+763 GASGVKPEELTAV

-781 GLPVVDGPERRAID
+781 GLPAVDGPERRAVD
-795 RLGPGANCVR
+795 RLGLKPACAR

-822 AAALALTAWARGGDP
+822 AAALAITSWAHGADH
-837 GPALINASSLGG
+837 GPVLVNGSSLGG
-849 THTSFVLRHPAA
+849 THTSFVLTHPAA
-861 APLES
+861 APQ

>member
-1 MHETPAKHETP
+1 MHETPHP
-12 AMHDAPAMRAA
+12 
-23 PTLPETPAPA
+23 
-33 ETPALRG
+33 
-40 THGSAPHRRIVIT
+40 APHRRIVIT

-61 GAGAEELWQRVR
+61 GVGAEELWQRVR

-81 LREFTVPGLPAAIG
+81 LRELAVPGLAAAIG
-95 GEILDSPRPK
+95 GEILDPPRPK
-105 YDYLSPLGLIDP
+105 YDYLAPLGLTDP
-117 EPAIDYALIAAEEA
+117 EPAVDYALIAAEEA

-139 LEDGAPPRPDALP
+139 LEEGAPPRSDALS
-152 AHRWGVEFGSCNAGI
+152 AHRWGVAFGSCNSGI
-167 RSAEKAVRRAVDV
+167 RSAEKAVRRAVEA
-180 GRTVGVEELRLGDDR
+180 GRTVDARELGLGDDR

-251 GSDALSEMAYYG
+251 GSDALTEMAYYG
-263 FNSVESLSARPA
+263 FTSVESLSARPA

-286 LGAGMLVLA
+286 LGAGAGMMVLA

-301 AAGAPIVAE
+301 AAGAPIIAE

-338 AAIDSADLTPAE
+338 AAIETAGLTPAD

-356 HGTGTPKNDSAES
+356 HGTGTPKNDAAES
-369 NAVRAALGEAARD
+369 NAVRAALGEAASE

-415 IPPTAGFTETD
+415 APPTAGFAETD

-433 APNAARALP
+433 APNAARELP
-442 MRVAASNNFAF
+442 LRVAASNNFAF
-453 AGANACVVYGRPDS
+453 AGANACVVYGRP
-467 ARPGS
+467 G
-472 MPGRGDGR
+472 GV
-480 TEAADTTDRADETN
+480 
-494 RAEKVDHAGDVD
+494 RAEPVAHEAD
-506 EVVVTGIGVLI
+506 EVVVTGIGVLM
-517 GPATD
+517 GDAADTD
-522 AEQLWAAWQ
+522 QLWDAWC
-531 GGAGAAES
+531 ANAAETER
-539 HKGLR
+539 HNGLR
-544 LARVATDP
+544 LARVGIDP
-552 GVAIAAKVRRR
+552 GAEIPAKARRR
-563 MDRLGQLAVATSA
+563 MDRLGQMAVATSN
-576 QALSAAGLTADE
+576 QALAAAGLRAHE
-588 SVGVVLGTG
+588 GVGVVVGTG

-607 FEPTVAGGPL
+607 FEPTVAGGPA

-648 LTSGHAAGAAALGTA
+648 LTAGHAAGAAALGTA

-675 LCTGADELSPYA
+675 LCTGVDELSPYA

-697 TGRHGRDFRLAE
+697 TGRHGRDYLLAE
-709 GSVTLLLERASTA
+709 GSVTLLLERAAAA
-722 RARGATPLAILAGY
+722 RQRGVTPIAVLAGY
-736 ATASDALGIAR
+736 ATTSDALGIAR
-747 WDARGHGI
+747 WDPRGHGI

-763 AAAAVDPAELAAI
+763 AEAASSPADLTAV

-781 GLPVVDGPERRAID
+781 GLPTVDGPERRAID
-795 RLGPGANCVR
+795 RLGLSANCAR
-805 HEPKRVL
+805 HAPKRVL
-812 GDPIGAGAQL
+812 GDPIGAGAHL
-822 AAALALTAWARGGDP
+822 AAALAVTAWRHGGERGPVLVNG
-837 GPALINASSLGG
+837 SSLGG
-849 THTSFVLRHPAA
+849 THTSLVLRHPAA
-861 APLES
+861 VPIRS